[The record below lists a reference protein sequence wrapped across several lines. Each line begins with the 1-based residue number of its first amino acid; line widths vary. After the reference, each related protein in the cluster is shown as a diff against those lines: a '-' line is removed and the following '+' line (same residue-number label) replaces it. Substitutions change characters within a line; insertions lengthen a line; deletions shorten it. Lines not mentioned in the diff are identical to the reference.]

1 MHRKGA
7 FVGQPVVSIRSS
19 ALLEYVAMREVF
31 LSSDVLIAY
40 FRQPLSYEET
50 VRHVQ
55 AAALMRRVYEQELT
69 VHLTD
74 ITLFQVLKF
83 LLEVDDSELAP
94 NVKEDHH
101 LSTIRRKFVPEAY
114 LSLRASAYIS
124 RLLNTP
130 NVIVSDREQWF
141 STLFDVIAP
150 EGSESMAVHIE
161 AAYNATAYVYSKNLQ
176 EPTTAE
182 GIVSFEDQ
190 TIHTSSL
197 AKSFPR
203 IDPASFQ

>member
-1 MHRKGA
+1 
-7 FVGQPVVSIRSS
+7 
-19 ALLEYVAMREVF
+19 
-31 LSSDVLIAY
+31 
-40 FRQPLSYEET
+40 
-50 VRHVQ
+50 
-55 AAALMRRVYEQELT
+55 
-69 VHLTD
+69 
-74 ITLFQVLKF
+74 
-83 LLEVDDSELAP
+83 
-94 NVKEDHH
+94 
-101 LSTIRRKFVPEAY
+101 
-114 LSLRASAYIS
+114 
-124 RLLNTP
+124 
-130 NVIVSDREQWF
+130 VSDREQWF

-190 TIHTSSL
+190 TIHTSKL